1 MTVIYENIGSII
13 LIFVILLFSGFFSGS
28 ETALFSLSLKQR
40 RQLRESHSKLYRIV
54 GLVLENPGK
63 LLSSILFG
71 NMAVNILYYATI
83 SVFLVKIEKNIG
95 QTAAVIVAVV
105 TFSLILLFGEVI
117 PKSLAAGN
125 SWKFSLISAVPLY
138 ICMQIFSPIV
148 FVFRFIIVNPVLRL
162 IFGSKIHKSA
172 TLRSEEFKLLVERI
186 KKRGLIT
193 EDENKLLAEIS
204 DFRYLKVRHVMT
216 HRVDMP
222 GCRSNEPREAIIEK
236 MKKYDITK
244 IPVYTNKVDNLTG
257 LIYFRDLLLYPKTP
271 VGKLIRKANY
281 VPEQKSLE
289 SLLVFFR
296 KTETDTA
303 VAVNEYGGI
312 AGLVRLENIAEQLFG
327 PIEVAGDKEP
337 IEQIGPF
344 TFRIAGNMPI
354 HEWAESFGVDPG
366 EIRIATVGG
375 LVTALLDKIPV
386 EGDKA
391 KLRNMS
397 FTVEKIRKNRIS
409 SVILKFEPIKEND

>member
-40 RQLRESHSKLYRIV
+40 RQLRESNNKLYRLV
-54 GLVLENPGK
+54 GTILENPGM

-83 SVFLVKIEKNIG
+83 SVFLVEIEKNVG
-95 QTAAVIVAVV
+95 QTAAVVVAAA
-105 TFSLILLFGEVI
+105 TFSLILLFGEVV

-125 SWKFSLISAVPLY
+125 SWKYSLVAGIPLF
-138 ICMQIFSPIV
+138 ICMQILSPIV
-148 FVFRFIIVNPVLRL
+148 FLFRFIIVNPVLRL
-162 IFGSKIHKSA
+162 IFGREIRKNA
-172 TLRSEEFKLLVERI
+172 TLRTEEFKLLVERI

-193 EDENKLLAEIS
+193 EDENRLLAEIS

-222 GCRSNEPREAIIEK
+222 ACRSDTPRETIIQK
-236 MKKYDITK
+236 MKKYNVTK
-244 IPVYTNKVDNLTG
+244 IPVYVNKVDNLTG

-271 VGKLIRKANY
+271 AGKLIRKANY

-303 VAVNEYGGI
+303 VVVNEYGGI

-327 PIEVAGDKEP
+327 PIETSGYEDT
-337 IEQIGPF
+337 IEKIAPF
-344 TFRIAGNMPI
+344 TFRITGSMPI
-354 HEWAESFGVDPG
+354 HEWAESFGIDPG

-375 LVTALLDKIPV
+375 LVTSLLDKIPV

-397 FTVEKIRKNRIS
+397 FTVEKIKKNRIS